1 MLRAAAPRV
10 FPVLVMLI
18 ALPRVPFADERTWDE
33 HMKAARAAGKE
44 GRCAA
49 MEEETRKALAE
60 AEAFGPRDLRTAKTL
75 ENLAGILHTKGDL
88 SQAEELHR
96 RALKIKEG
104 VPGSEMRVALT
115 LHNLAGVHKD
125 QKRHAQALAELKRSI
140 KYCRRGGTEGR
151 HRLPAALASLGHLY
165 EDMGRL
171 KDSERELLAALKL
184 LDENPQDALKASVLM
199 SLASVHEGQGR
210 NAEAEKRYREGIDL
224 GKKAYG
230 EDHPKFAT
238 DLEYYA
244 DFLKKTD
251 RPEPARMMMESV
263 ARMRAKHRAEGK
275 TCPGEVVFQSG
286 TP

>member
-1 MLRAAAPRV
+1 MTAFLRAA
-10 FPVLVMLI
+10 VLF
-18 ALPRVPFADERTWDE
+18 ALPFAVWADERSWDE
-33 HMKAARAAGKE
+33 HLKAARAAGKE

-60 AEAFGPRDLRTAKTL
+60 AEAFGPGDLRTARTL
-75 ENLAGILHTKGDL
+75 ENLAGILHAKGDL
-88 SQAEELHR
+88 SQAEELHL
-96 RALKIKEG
+96 RALKIKEN
-104 VPGSEMRVALT
+104 VPGSDMRVALT

-125 QKRHAQALAELKRSI
+125 QKRHAQARAELQRALKLF
-140 KYCRRGGTEGR
+140 RRGGTEGR

-171 KDSERELLAALKL
+171 KDSERELLSALRL
-184 LDENPQDALKASVLM
+184 LDEKPQDALKVSVLM

-210 NAEAEKRYREGIDL
+210 TGDAEKRYREGMDL

-230 EDHPKFAT
+230 EDHPKFAA
-238 DLEYYA
+238 DLETYA

-263 ARMRAKHRAEGK
+263 ARMRAKHRTEGK
-275 TCPGEVVFQSG
+275 TCPGEVFFQLG

>member
-171 KDSERELLAALKL
+171 KTRARAFGGPEA
-184 LDENPQDALKASVLM
+184 LDEKPQDALKASVDEP
-199 SLASVHEGQGR
+199 ASVHEGQGR
-210 NAEAEKRYREGIDL
+210 NAEAEKRHR
-224 GKKAYG
+224 KA
-230 EDHPKFAT
+230 
-238 DLEYYA
+238 
-244 DFLKKTD
+244 
-251 RPEPARMMMESV
+251 SI
-263 ARMRAKHRAEGK
+263 
-275 TCPGEVVFQSG
+275 
-286 TP
+286 